1 MPNIAPFQAIH
12 YPWDADFDEL
22 TAPPYD
28 VISPTEAEGL
38 RTSDEHNIIRVS
50 VGGDYSNESQAK
62 YEQAAV
68 SLRQWLDSGVLVK
81 DDEALFYAYSMEYQ
95 VEAEMRTTAGLLAV
109 LTLEPFGTGGIHPHE
124 RTIPGPIKDRFELVK
139 TTKANLEPLWFFA
152 STRLD
157 GFRALM
163 ETTLEAPPLAQVS
176 KAGVRHRIWALQP
189 GNVATVAD
197 SARKTP
203 FVIADGH
210 HRYETALAY
219 REQMR
224 QESGP
229 GPWDETLAL
238 IVDPVDFPPLLA
250 PIHRIVAEMD
260 MQSFMSLAQSEG
272 NELGPFEG
280 DVPAL
285 VAEIKERGPG
295 HIGVAA
301 QDASW
306 VMAAQGDLDTSFLN
320 DKILEPLEAKVTY
333 EHDAAE
339 IATAVAGGSA
349 AFVLAPAPIELV
361 AKKAEAGERMPPK
374 TTLFWPKP
382 RTGFVMRDLTSAG

>member
-38 RTSDEHNIIRVS
+38 RTSDDHNVIRVS

-62 YEQAAV
+62 YDQAAL
-68 SLRQWLDSGVLVK
+68 SLRQWLGSGVLVK
-81 DDEALFYAYSMEYQ
+81 DDDALFYAYSMEYQ
-95 VEAEMRTTAGLLAV
+95 VEAEMRTTAGLLAA

-124 RTIPGPIKDRFELVK
+124 RTIPGPIKDRFELMK

-152 STRLD
+152 SSRLD
-157 GFRALM
+157 GFGALM
-163 ETTLEAPPLAQVS
+163 ESTLEAPPLAQVS

-189 GNVATVAD
+189 DKVAD
-197 SARKTP
+197 VAAGAGETP

-219 REQMR
+219 RELMR

-250 PIHRIVAEMD
+250 PIHRIVTEMD
-260 MQSFMSLAQSEG
+260 TQSLMSLAASQG
-272 NELGPFEG
+272 IELAPFEG
-280 DVPAL
+280 DLPAL
-285 VAEIKERGPG
+285 VAEVTQRGPG

-306 VMAAQGDLDTSFLN
+306 VMAAQGDLDTTFLN
-320 DKILEPLEAKVTY
+320 DKILEPLGAEVTY
-333 EHDAAE
+333 EHDAGE
-339 IATAVAGGSA
+339 IAATVNAGSEAFILA
-349 AFVLAPAPIELV
+349 AAPIDLV
-361 AKKAEAGERMPPK
+361 AKKAEAGDRMPPK

-382 RTGFVMRDLTSAG
+382 RTGFVMRDLTK